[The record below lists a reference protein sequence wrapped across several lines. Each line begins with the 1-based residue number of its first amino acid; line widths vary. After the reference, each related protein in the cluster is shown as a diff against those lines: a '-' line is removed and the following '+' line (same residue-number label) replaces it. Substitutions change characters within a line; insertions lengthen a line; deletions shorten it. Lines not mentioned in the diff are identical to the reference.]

1 MFCGKCGSPMDDN
14 AMFCPN
20 CGSAAGNQEAASAP
34 AAATEYYAE
43 TEILMPAEQNN
54 QQYSQ
59 PYAPAYAEPE
69 APAFALNTEGAESK
83 PKKKKSKAP
92 ILIAAIVAVVA
103 AALLVV
109 LNWNNVSGFVERTFS
124 SPEKLQASVYEDAV
138 GQVFDTV
145 TGSKS
150 EKKDETKIDLSNLGV
165 EGELRVSVDK
175 QILDMIPAQG
185 MDLGFLSNIALGYDL
200 SVKDALGKLVLD
212 VILGD
217 TTIASADAILNSDT
231 LELYASV
238 PELNDQALYLNLK
251 EMIEENMGYSAMGS
265 IDPEMLETL
274 KKVIPSE
281 EVLRTIAARYVS
293 LVMSGFGEVE
303 KSNEKME
310 VADISQKLHVLE
322 ATMDEDDLLK
332 IAETLIK
339 TLKKDKEIE
348 AIIANVEEAAGQEG
362 LYDAFMEAM
371 EKAEAELSE
380 IDSDDMP
387 SFKLTLV
394 TYLNDTNDIVGMTA
408 KLSAEGEKLEPFSWL
423 RVEQGKKFASEIV
436 VSSGSQSI
444 VIEGSGE
451 TGDSTN
457 SEYVLRFD
465 GEEILTV
472 SVKDYVD
479 NDQQISGTVRIAP
492 SDAILDNVMSN
503 MNDVVSGLL
512 GSADP
517 SLEIKFFKNADK
529 VELAVGLAVGSKNLL
544 AVSTSAT
551 LTAPDDIAV
560 PENYVEISEDSDP
573 SQWLETMNPDF
584 LETLMDRL
592 IEAGVPA
599 ELFVMG

>member
-59 PYAPAYAEPE
+59 PYAPAYSEPE

-145 TGSKS
+145 TGSNS
-150 EKKDETKIDLSNLGV
+150 ENKEQTQIDFSNLGV

-265 IDPEMLETL
+265 FDPEMLATL

-362 LYDAFMEAM
+362 LYDAFVEAM

-408 KLSAEGEKLEPFSWL
+408 KLSAEGEKLEPFSWI
-423 RVEQGKKFASEIV
+423 RVEQGKKFASEMVISAGTESV
-436 VSSGSQSI
+436 

-451 TGDSTN
+451 NGDSTN
-457 SEYVLRFD
+457 AEYVLSVA

-573 SQWLETMNPDF
+573 SQWLETMNPEF

>member
-59 PYAPAYAEPE
+59 PYAPAYSEPE

-145 TGSKS
+145 TGSNS
-150 EKKDETKIDLSNLGV
+150 ENKEQTQIDFSNLGV

-231 LELYASV
+231 MELYASV

-408 KLSAEGEKLEPFSWL
+408 KLSAEGEKLEPFSWI
-423 RVEQGKKFASEIV
+423 RVEQGKKFASEMVISAGTESV
-436 VSSGSQSI
+436 

-451 TGDSTN
+451 NGDSTN
-457 SEYVLRFD
+457 AEYVLSVA

-479 NDQQISGTVRIAP
+479 NDQQISGTVRIVP

-551 LTAPDDIAV
+551 LTTPDDIAV

>member
-59 PYAPAYAEPE
+59 PYAPAYSEPE

-145 TGSKS
+145 TGSNS
-150 EKKDETKIDLSNLGV
+150 ENKEQTQIDFSNLGV

-231 LELYASV
+231 MELYASV

-408 KLSAEGEKLEPFSWL
+408 KLSAEGEKLEPFSWI
-423 RVEQGKKFASEIV
+423 RVEQGKKFASEMVISAGTESV
-436 VSSGSQSI
+436 

-451 TGDSTN
+451 NGDSTN
-457 SEYVLRFD
+457 AEYVLSVA

-479 NDQQISGTVRIAP
+479 NDQQISGTVRIVP